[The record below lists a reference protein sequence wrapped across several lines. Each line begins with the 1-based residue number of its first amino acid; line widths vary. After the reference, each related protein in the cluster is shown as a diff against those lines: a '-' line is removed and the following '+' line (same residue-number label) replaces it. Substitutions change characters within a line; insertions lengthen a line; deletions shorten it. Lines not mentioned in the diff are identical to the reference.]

1 MKSNLVLF
9 SWQYFHFVLYE
20 FETLRLE
27 NIFAPLAYADS
38 LDTRIYNLW
47 LKGDVEYNAQMNNF
61 RK

>member
-38 LDTRIYNLW
+38 LDTRIYNL
-47 LKGDVEYNAQMNNF
+47 
-61 RK
+61 